1 MVPSN
6 STAKNQ
12 ARWDAERRLGSGL
25 GMAVGTQSS
34 RKRQLRI
41 TRNFAYYEK
50 EESSTT
56 PVGGRSFI
64 AHKWKFYA
72 ETKISYK
79 SLLGTPPGGI
89 LLRDASAAEQDNV
102 TITFYQL
109 QINKN
114 GLRP

>member
-79 SLLGTPPGGI
+79 SLLGAQ
-89 LLRDASAAEQDNV
+89 LRWWDERPIAAMSEM
-102 TITFYQL
+102 
-109 QINKN
+109 NKS
-114 GLRP
+114 

>member
-6 STAKNQ
+6 STAKHQ
-12 ARWDAERRLGSGL
+12 ARRDAQRRVGSGHGL
-25 GMAVGTQSS
+25 AVGTQSS

-50 EESSTT
+50 GESSPP

-79 SLLGTPPGGI
+79 SLLWTR
-89 LLRDASAAEQDNV
+89 LRRGRN
-102 TITFYQL
+102 FYEFLIGQSQL
-109 QINKN
+109 IK
-114 GLRP
+114 

>member
-79 SLLGTPPGGI
+79 SLLGAFPLHMKIASFIMILHQTMI
-89 LLRDASAAEQDNV
+89 LL
-102 TITFYQL
+102 FYQ
-109 QINKN
+109 IEV
-114 GLRP
+114 GLLS

>member
-6 STAKNQ
+6 STAKHQ
-12 ARWDAERRLGSGL
+12 ARRDAQRRVGSGHGL
-25 GMAVGTQSS
+25 AVGTQSS

-79 SLLGTPPGGI
+79 SLLCPSTC
-89 LLRDASAAEQDNV
+89 DSNW
-102 TITFYQL
+102 
-109 QINKN
+109 NKN
-114 GLRP
+114 EILIPVLISASNNNLTKRM